1 MRHVFCPCS
10 EDTSGWHSNPFV
22 AKENLFVLCFESCD
36 DSETR
41 QIANRLGCHLW
52 IWSEHAAQFGSG
64 RGKHFNRKIRNGIPS
79 GKAMPCLHGISDS
92 TDGQWFVVW
101 SVAGRIYSGFL
112 GCFRMFS
119 VFFGFTVN
127 SSQKPISC
135 FSVPGSQSSGASTAA
150 KAATVSSWGRPL
162 PPLLS
167 CPRDRVFLAGGA
179 WCWREALWAYYRE
192 DCRRG
197 QKECCNCSIA
207 SFEHREKRP
216 WLRNLHFHRLC
227 PGTFMVGFNASHVM
241 KMNSNGNFLG
251 PKRPILIAVP
261 PKKPCETEGHP
272 ERKPFCGHC
281 RWPGETI
288 HESNVYVARA
298 VGKVP
303 QKRKAKGEP
312 GVGLIG
318 INQRPIIAVDS
329 FHLKKMVACTAQH
342 LTLFFPCKWYQCI
355 YMFTFYVTSTSWIF
369 LTCVLTNPFARMLGA
384 CADRGAKRLLRMLQK
399 VLFFFVSLYA
409 FESPSF

>member
-1 MRHVFCPCS
+1 MASQAAKLCRVCMAFLIVLMASDLLFASHA
-10 EDTSGWHSNPFV
+10 V
-22 AKENLFVLCFESCD
+22 AKPATLQTMEDKL
-36 DSETR
+36 T
-41 QIANRLGCHLW
+41 Q
-52 IWSEHAAQFGSG
+52 AAWVSLSS
-64 RGKHFNRKIRNGIPS
+64 I
-79 GKAMPCLHGISDS
+79 
-92 TDGQWFVVW
+92 VW

-127 SSQKPISC
+127 SSQKPISF

-179 WCWREALWAYYRE
+179 WCWREALWAYCRE

-207 SFEHREKRP
+207 SFENRENDHGFASTFIAFSPAPSWSASVHRMWWRWIQKEISWARRGQY
-216 WLRNLHFHRLC
+216 W
-227 PGTFMVGFNASHVM
+227 SHT
-241 KMNSNGNFLG
+241 
-251 PKRPILIAVP
+251 
-261 PKKPCETEGHP
+261 PKKPCETEGNHP

-369 LTCVLTNPFARMLGA
+369 LTCVLTNPFARMLRA